1 MFIELTR
8 ASSGLKVM
16 FGIGDIKRVHEPEFM
31 GRPTVIVTS
40 DCQYLE
46 VTEAYHI
53 VQARILAATKYKDA

>member
-1 MFIELTR
+1 
-8 ASSGLKVM
+8 M

-40 DCQYLE
+40 DYQYLE